1 MSVDNLFGYEEKA
14 IIALCLRDCSVYS
27 TVSSVLEK
35 SDFKVVE
42 CSFLFEVFSVFV
54 ENGQSWTWEAIVDH
68 VSNMEK
74 KPGELQQSV
83 IYLSELAAL
92 SFSKDNLGKYIG
104 CLLERRNR
112 QLLVQE
118 ITSFQESIVDHSISF
133 ESLMVKCGQLGSS
146 LSGLGLSLI
155 RDVNSDNLWTEL
167 KKDLTRMQSVQ
178 FVGTGFDVID
188 NHLTWG
194 FAPGQLSLIAGR
206 PSAGKSLF
214 RSHIQCYLAGVGIHT
229 ITISK
234 EQSVLSEYMRLI
246 AMMSGVPLKRLLSV
260 HLWDQ
265 YREDEYAEM
274 SQGFE
279 QALHKMQSNWPH
291 RLIRPHGYFG
301 LKDVERYILDSQNR
315 GDEPKVVFID
325 LFAQLND
332 VNIEK
337 PQQIEKKI
345 MEAAEMA
352 VKYNVNVC
360 LVVQFS
366 RHGKDREKVDH
377 REKFKG
383 SGGYEERA
391 DLAFEIERPAHY
403 NPNEIE
409 DNRMTV
415 RILKQREGPTPTLAL
430 GFDAP
435 VMKIYDL
442 NDPMLRSDKDEDAL
456 KRFGGFKT
464 RRKR

>member
-1 MSVDNLFGYEEKA
+1 MSVNNLFGYEEKA
-14 IIALCLRDCSVYS
+14 VIALCLRDHSVYS
-27 TVSSVLEK
+27 TIDSVLEK
-35 SDFKVVE
+35 SDFKTVE
-42 CSFLFEVFSVFV
+42 CSFLFEVFAVFV
-54 ENGQSWTWEAIVDH
+54 ENGQSWTWEIIVDH
-68 VSNMEK
+68 LSNVEK
-74 KPGELQQSV
+74 RPGELQHPV
-83 IYLSELAAL
+83 VYLSELAAL
-92 SFSKDNLGKYIG
+92 SFSKDNIGKYVG

-133 ESLMVKCGQLGSS
+133 ESLMVRCGQLGSS
-146 LSGLGLSLI
+146 LSGLGLSSI
-155 RDVNSDNLWTEL
+155 RDVDSDNLWPEL
-167 KKDLTRMQSVQ
+167 KKDLTKMQAVK
-178 FVGTGFDVID
+178 FVGTGFEAVD

-214 RSHIQCYLAGVGIHT
+214 RAHVQCHLANSGIHT

-234 EQSVLSEYMRLI
+234 EQSILSEYMRLI
-246 AMMSGVPLKRLLSV
+246 AMMSGVSLKRLLSV
-260 HLWDQ
+260 HLWEQ
-265 YREDEYAEM
+265 YREDEYIEM

-279 QALHKMQSNWPH
+279 QALERMQSNWPH
-291 RLIRPHGYFG
+291 RIIRPHGYFG

-315 GDEPKVVFID
+315 GDNPKVVFID

-332 VNIEK
+332 VDIEK
-337 PQQIEKKI
+337 PQQIERKI
-345 MEAAEMA
+345 MEATEIG
-352 VKYNVNVC
+352 VKHDINMC

-403 NPNEIE
+403 NPDEIE

-415 RILKQREGPTPTLAL
+415 RILKQREGATPTVVL

-442 NDPMLRSDKDEDAL
+442 NDPTLRSDKEEDTL
-456 KRFGGFKT
+456 DGFGGFKT
-464 RRKR
+464 RRKG